1 MVIRAQDSNRFLVGA
16 LAASLC
22 VHLVIALFLPVW
34 TPAQSEGLQP
44 IEALSF
50 ARVIRV
56 QMQRLASATRPV
68 TVPDTN
74 RRARKV
80 SFARHKSEL
89 TAKNMKRQ
97 ARPSAVNGPM
107 GPVAAAPKRVLASR
121 PAPLFARAPA
131 SSAPLTSN
139 ENVSAPSP
147 QPQNTVG
154 PHAVGGAGASDRGGA
169 LPLGAAQDPILD
181 PGVRS
186 QLQKIVS
193 GHVTLIVT
201 VGEDGH
207 TKRVVF
213 EPPIDPQAERD
224 IQAILAQANWDAAV
238 CGGGV
243 TCDGVAT
250 IKL

>member
-1 MVIRAQDSNRFLVGA
+1 
-16 LAASLC
+16 
-22 VHLVIALFLPVW
+22 
-34 TPAQSEGLQP
+34 
-44 IEALSF
+44 
-50 ARVIRV
+50 
-56 QMQRLASATRPV
+56 
-68 TVPDTN
+68 
-74 RRARKV
+74 
-80 SFARHKSEL
+80 
-89 TAKNMKRQ
+89 
-97 ARPSAVNGPM
+97 
-107 GPVAAAPKRVLASR
+107 
-121 PAPLFARAPA
+121 
-131 SSAPLTSN
+131 
-139 ENVSAPSP
+139 
-147 QPQNTVG
+147 
-154 PHAVGGAGASDRGGA
+154 
-169 LPLGAAQDPILD
+169 LD

-213 EPPIDPQAERD
+213 EPPIDPAAERD